1 MKKIT
6 FLLTLLFTFVGVM
19 PSMAFNDLNI
29 DVSKTYTIKTSNS
42 YYLYLTTSGKYTFV
56 TYDTGKNEDLNN
68 EIYHFVFEE
77 TGESSPNG
85 NKLYYIRPVTSQNY
99 AYDMTTDTRGV
110 YFKDGKKTKWCVVDD
125 GEGNHLITSSDCSL
139 WWRPASANN
148 PVYVSSISGVS
159 RNLKIEATDGSE
171 LGGGESGG
179 NEGGSE
185 GEGESDETTYFRLK
199 EKGTGK
205 YFTILNNTWNTGATS
220 GVNLSALNPTNDAQ
234 VFTKEASG
242 VGFKIKA
249 KTGYYIKLH
258 QWNVNAS
265 TTNVDDATIIRFNEV
280 GENEF
285 TFSWSNTFSGYALN
299 YIKVQNVSGT
309 YYPFCDAAEE
319 YAATWILE
327 EVPASISV
335 NLTEI
340 TASDNLLSNIV
351 GRIGTF
357 SAPHATTIPSGVTAY
372 YAQPSEVNGTDV
384 ISLKALEEGV
394 VPANFGVLL
403 VGDAEQVTMEASYS
417 TVNIPENAFSHSA
430 GADITLKANSYIFV
444 RGDLGIGF
452 YPAKVGST
460 LKANKTYLKL
470 PTSGVSA
477 FKLTVDEVTAIENVV
492 APKSNTAI
500 YDLSGRRVLSTVKS
514 GIYIQNGKK
523 FIVK

>member
-1 MKKIT
+1 MRKIT
-6 FLLTLLFTFVGVM
+6 FLLALLFTFVGVV

-56 TYDTGKNEDLNN
+56 TYDTGKNEDLTN

-77 TGESSPNG
+77 TGEVSSSG

-99 AYDMTTDTRGV
+99 AYDMTVDTRGV
-110 YFKDGKKTKWCVVDD
+110 YFKDGKKTTWCVVDD

-148 PVYVSSISGVS
+148 PVYISNILGVS

-179 NEGGSE
+179 NE

-220 GVNLSALNPTNDAQ
+220 GVNLSALNPTNDGQ

-280 GENEF
+280 GENEY
-285 TFSWSNTFSGYALN
+285 TFSWNNTFSSYALN
-299 YIKVQNVSGT
+299 YIKVENVSGT
-309 YYPFCDAAEE
+309 WYPFCDAAESF
-319 YAATWILE
+319 AATWVLE
-327 EVPASISV
+327 EIPAPISV
-335 NLTEI
+335 NLAEI

-384 ISLKALEEGV
+384 ISLKALEGGV

-403 VGDAEQVTMEASYS
+403 VGSAEQVSMEPSYTS
-417 TVNIPENAFSHSA
+417 VAVPENAFSHSA
-430 GADITLKANSYIFV
+430 GADVTLPENSYILV

-460 LKANKTYLKL
+460 LKANKTYLNL
-470 PTSGVSA
+470 GTSNVSA
-477 FKLTVDEVTAIENVV
+477 FKLMVDEVTAIESVV
-492 APKSNTAI
+492 TGKTNSAI
-500 YDLSGRRVLSTVKS
+500 YDLSGRRVLNTVKG